1 MAIPVADRTANL
13 TALPTCT
20 SERLWSQ
27 VSDPEL
33 DCGITTAAFH
43 PDGVILGT
51 GCQDTMVR
59 VWEVRQ
65 QKVWITTYGA
75 ACISHAHLKSECLR
89 GCACCRGLVC
99 MATQS

>member
-1 MAIPVADRTANL
+1 M
-13 TALPTCT
+13 
-20 SERLWSQ
+20 
-27 VSDPEL
+27 

-65 QKVWITTYGA
+65 QKVRMTLNQRHMA
-75 ACISHAHLKSECLR
+75 AAGSTRVMLLVSYVHA
-89 GCACCRGLVC
+89 AY
-99 MATQS
+99 AQ

>member
-1 MAIPVADRTANL
+1 M
-13 TALPTCT
+13 
-20 SERLWSQ
+20 
-27 VSDPEL
+27 

-65 QKVWITTYGA
+65 QKV
-75 ACISHAHLKSECLR
+75 CLNL
-89 GCACCRGLVC
+89 GQIHMTAVDAVLLPLQQFVI
-99 MATQS
+99 

>member
-1 MAIPVADRTANL
+1 M
-13 TALPTCT
+13 
-20 SERLWSQ
+20 
-27 VSDPEL
+27 

-65 QKVWITTYGA
+65 QKVCTLMNGASVKPVIPAVAHLQA
-75 ACISHAHLKSECLR
+75 ACASQRGRCIHELILR
-89 GCACCRGLVC
+89 ASVVAERGQVCRTCWSDHFDVLF
-99 MATQS
+99 

>member
-1 MAIPVADRTANL
+1 M
-13 TALPTCT
+13 
-20 SERLWSQ
+20 
-27 VSDPEL
+27 

-65 QKVWITTYGA
+65 QKVRNNSSLDISHMGA
-75 ACISHAHLKSECLR
+75 AGA
-89 GCACCRGLVC
+89 
-99 MATQS
+99 

>member
-1 MAIPVADRTANL
+1 VSVTDLELKSSFEVRHHLQL
-13 TALPTCT
+13 TT
-20 SERLWSQ
+20 RGHGQ
-27 VSDPEL
+27 VSDPEM

-65 QKVWITTYGA
+65 QKVRERQL
-75 ACISHAHLKSECLR
+75 S
-89 GCACCRGLVC
+89 V
-99 MATQS
+99 